1 MILASVFDVLLIVAM
16 LGLAVAAVGSRDLFR
31 SVILF
36 IVFGLLMALA
46 WARLR
51 APDIALTEAALGAG
65 LTGALLLHALRVL
78 GSGKISLPGAGD
90 GDKEKGS

>member
-1 MILASVFDVLLIVAM
+1 MILATTFDLLLMAAL
-16 LGLAVAAVGSRDLFR
+16 LGLAAAAVFSRDLFR

-78 GSGKISLPGAGD
+78 GRGKSGATSSAEPGKGD
-90 GDKEKGS
+90 A